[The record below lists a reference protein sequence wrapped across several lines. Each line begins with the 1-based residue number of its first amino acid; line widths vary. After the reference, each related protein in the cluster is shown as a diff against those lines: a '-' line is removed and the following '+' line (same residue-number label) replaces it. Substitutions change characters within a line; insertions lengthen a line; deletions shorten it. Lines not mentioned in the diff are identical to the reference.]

1 MYSLLENYLSGIN
14 NFLKY
19 KNMKFNFFIL
29 LPFIFSIAIWVLL
42 LWLLGWWGAIISV
55 LTTGIIISIISYYQ
69 FKKEKKNE
77 SKN

>member
-29 LPFIFSIAIWVLL
+29 LPFITSIAIWVLL
-42 LWLLGWWGAIISV
+42 LWLLGWCKTIILIAIIGV
-55 LTTGIIISIISYYQ
+55 IITIVTYNQ
-69 FKKEKKNE
+69 RKNQ
-77 SKN
+77 KYD